1 MTQPKIVG
9 TSAGEAFHHT
19 VDLLFKPF
27 SWKRWARFVL
37 IAWMAG
43 ALTGGCNLGG
53 SGRNESARTTAPAAK
68 TQVTTAHSETSN
80 SALSKKMEKQHA
92 KKYWF
97 EHSLLK
103 SARDSSGKIPKWYM
117 AWVVWPVVAFIAFL
131 ILAFIIFW
139 IWLSA
144 RFQFIWV
151 HAVRTG
157 EVQIRRPFRVYEN
170 PADSLTTF
178 SCWAALVVFLY
189 FAAVIA
195 PGVGVLF
202 SIAGKSSAAFT
213 DILFLV
219 RYLWPWVALLA
230 FSLLVTV
237 LFFTIVSDFV
247 VPLMAS
253 DPIYFKEAFGKW
265 LGLYKANRLAVWRYF
280 LAKMLISV
288 LGGALTMAAVLFAL
302 IAFALLGAL
311 LFGLPY
317 LIFMVLLKMKVL
329 FWILVVALGLPFG
342 VALIFAFSVCALPVS
357 LFFRSFSLRF
367 LENLIRPALLDTP

>member
-1 MTQPKIVG
+1 MTKPKIVG
-9 TSAGEAFHHT
+9 TSTGEAFHHT

-43 ALTGGCNLGG
+43 ALTGGCNIGG
-53 SGRNESARTTAPAAK
+53 SWRNDSARTSAPAAK
-68 TQVTTAHSETSN
+68 TQAAATHSKS
-80 SALSKKMEKQHA
+80 SQSSLR
-92 KKYWF
+92 F

-103 SARDSSGKIPKWYM
+103 SVRDSSGKIPKWYM
-117 AWVVWPVVAFIAFL
+117 AWVVWPVVAFI
-131 ILAFIIFW
+131 IFW

-151 HAVRTG
+151 HAVKTG

-178 SCWAALVVFLY
+178 SCWAALAVFLY

-195 PGVGVLF
+195 PGVRVLF
-202 SIAGKSSAAFT
+202 LIAGKSPAAFT

-219 RYLWPWVALLA
+219 RYLWPWAALLV
-230 FSLLVTV
+230 FSLMVTV
-237 LFFTIVSDFV
+237 LFFSIVSDFV
-247 VPLMAS
+247 VPLMAA

-280 LAKMLISV
+280 LVKMLISV
-288 LGGALTMAAVLFAL
+288 LGGALTMASVLFAL
-302 IAFALLGAL
+302 IAFALIGVL

-317 LIFMVLLKMKVL
+317 LILMVWLKMKVL
-329 FWILVVALGLPFG
+329 FVVLAVILGIPFG
-342 VALIFAFSVCALPVS
+342 VALILSFSACALPAS

-367 LENLIRPALLDTP
+367 LENLTHPTTESSFQAG